1 MESSEMRTKM
11 PDWWPLAAFALLV
24 LGFGLGIG
32 YWGLLTTQDAPVTP
46 SLKDLI
52 AQVPSNVDPVKVVDA
67 AEPCKGDDSFCLY
80 AYTTK
85 PEILLQ
91 SLHSIVPEQDVGIYK
106 VQVSIV
112 KESGS
117 VGEQGGILP

>member
-32 YWGLLTTQDAPVTP
+32 YWGLLTTKDAPVTP
-46 SLKDLI
+46 SLEDLI
-52 AQVPSNVDPVKVVDA
+52 AQVPSNVDPVKVIDA
-67 AEPCKGDDSFCLY
+67 AEPCKGDDSF
-80 AYTTK
+80 
-85 PEILLQ
+85 
-91 SLHSIVPEQDVGIYK
+91 VPEQDVGIYK

-112 KESGS
+112 KESES